1 MLYFSA
7 RLYYNNKAISIG
19 GQRMKILKNIG
30 VMALSIFVFLFGQ
43 LVQVLLMKVFSD
55 YYLKLIIPCIARI
68 IVTVLLA
75 WIVSAKVLKITPEEL
90 GIKYKKFDFR
100 LGVFSVA
107 LPLAILIFY
116 AFVLP
121 GKPYVAHEGMLGRAV
136 VMAVFAEGI
145 SAGITEELVFRGM
158 IFRYM
163 KKTLGVKL
171 AVIIPAILFAGLHIT
186 SMKTFD
192 FTDLLLLILAG
203 SSVAVMFTLMALE
216 SGSIYPGA
224 LAHTLWNTLIIGGLF
239 VIGKIVNGSENDS
252 YIIIPVESESKLLT
266 GGNFGVEAA
275 FPGIIGYILIS
286 ILLFFMIRT
295 KEKMLQDNPK
305 A

>member
-1 MLYFSA
+1 
-7 RLYYNNKAISIG
+7 
-19 GQRMKILKNIG
+19 
-30 VMALSIFVFLFGQ
+30 
-43 LVQVLLMKVFSD
+43 
-55 YYLKLIIPCIARI
+55 
-68 IVTVLLA
+68 
-75 WIVSAKVLKITPEEL
+75 
-90 GIKYKKFDFR
+90 
-100 LGVFSVA
+100 
-107 LPLAILIFY
+107 
-116 AFVLP
+116 
-121 GKPYVAHEGMLGRAV
+121 MLGRAV

-145 SAGITEELVFRGM
+145 STGITEELVFRGM

-224 LAHTLWNTLIIGGLF
+224 LAHSLWNTLIIGGLF
-239 VIGKIVNGSENDS
+239 VIGKIVNRSENDS

-275 FPGIIGYILIS
+275 LPGIIGYIIIS
-286 ILLFFMIRT
+286 ILLFFMIKT
-295 KEKMLQDNPK
+295 KEKKLQNNPK
-305 A
+305 E